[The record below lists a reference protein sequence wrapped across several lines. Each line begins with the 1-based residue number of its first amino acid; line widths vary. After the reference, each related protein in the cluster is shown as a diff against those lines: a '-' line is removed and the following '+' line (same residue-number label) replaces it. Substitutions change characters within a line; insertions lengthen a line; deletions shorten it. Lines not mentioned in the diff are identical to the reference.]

1 MFDSYECRFGRY
13 NLFLPTKVVDMVKK
27 IFPSW
32 IFVFYRQ
39 EDFYI
44 VDAHNVAFTLF
55 LLRKDLNIF
64 REPCFAVFLFY
75 LGNI

>member
-1 MFDSYECRFGRY
+1 MFDSCECRFGRHG
-13 NLFLPTKVVDMVKK
+13 LFLPTKVVDMVKK

-39 EDFYI
+39 KDFYI
-44 VDAHNVAFTLF
+44 VHAHNVAFTLF
-55 LLRKDLNIF
+55 LLWKDLDIF
-64 REPCFAVFLFY
+64 QEPCFAVFLCY